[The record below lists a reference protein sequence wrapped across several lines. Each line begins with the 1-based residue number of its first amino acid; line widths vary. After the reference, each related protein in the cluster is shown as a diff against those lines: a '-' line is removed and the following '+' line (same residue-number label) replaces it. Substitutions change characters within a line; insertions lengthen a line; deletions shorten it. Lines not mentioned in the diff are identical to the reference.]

1 MRAIYEP
8 RGRAFEY
15 SPLACN
21 LYTGCAHSCGYC
33 YAPNSL
39 RRKRDEFHA
48 DVRPRNGILEALEK
62 DCKRMK
68 GDPRLILLC
77 FHCDPYPPE
86 GICEDVT
93 RPALE
98 IMERY
103 KMKVQVLTKGGER
116 AIRDFDILA
125 RNKGWAFGS
134 TVIFTNE
141 DLRQEWE
148 PYAADFRSRA
158 ETIREAKDRGIHTW
172 VSIEPVIDV
181 NEALKVIFTLKDY
194 VDLWKIGKLN
204 HDPER
209 EARTDWAWYLAEVK
223 KLLRGREYIVKKD
236 LLKAAGEAKTG

>member
-8 RGRAFEY
+8 RGRALEY

-21 LYTGCAHSCGYC
+21 LYTGCAHGCKYC

-39 RRKRDEFHA
+39 KKKRDEFHA
-48 DVRPRNGILEALEK
+48 DVRPRKGILEAVEK

-86 GICEDVT
+86 GTCEDVT

-98 IMERY
+98 LMEWH

-134 TVIFTNE
+134 TIIFASE
-141 DLRQEWE
+141 ELRLKWE
-148 PYAADFRSRA
+148 PFAASLGSRVKA
-158 ETIREAKDRGIHTW
+158 VVEAQRRGVPTW
-172 VSIEPVIDV
+172 VSVEPVVDANQALEVIVTLV
-181 NEALKVIFTLKDY
+181 NH
-194 VDLWKIGKLN
+194 VDLWKLGKLN

-209 EARTDWAWYLAEVK
+209 EAQTDWVRYLAEVER
-223 KLLRGREYIVKKD
+223 LLKGREYVVKKD
-236 LLKAAGEAKTG
+236 LLKAAGRSG